1 MPRRGRVAARPARY
15 RLRMAGRYR
24 ARIAIAIAF
33 VAILALAAP
42 TVLAASRAVSI
53 RDFAFSPKTV
63 EIRVGDRVTWT
74 NRDAV
79 EHTASA
85 RNGSF
90 DTGLL
95 GEGESRSIRFNV
107 AGTYRYVCTPHPS
120 MTGTVVVRATS
131 GGLQPPNTDTAAVV
145 NLGADASDTAPRAA
159 LAVVGLIASLVALR
173 GFRRRHETA

>member
-1 MPRRGRVAARPARY
+1 MPTRT
-15 RLRMAGRYR
+15 R
-24 ARIAIAIAF
+24 ARLAIAIAF

-42 TVLAASRAVSI
+42 TVLAASRGVSI

-79 EHTASA
+79 EHTATA

-107 AGTYRYVCTPHPS
+107 AGTYRYICTPHPS
-120 MTGTVVVRATS
+120 MTGTVVVRAAS
-131 GGLQPPNTDTAAVV
+131 GDLQPPNTDTAAVV
-145 NLGADASDTAPRAA
+145 ELGGDASETAPLGA
-159 LAVVGLIASLVALR
+159 LAFIALIACLLALR
-173 GFRRRHETA
+173 AVRRHETA

>member
-1 MPRRGRVAARPARY
+1 MHRRRHVAARLGRY
-15 RLRMAGRYR
+15 RLRMAARRR
-24 ARIAIAIAF
+24 ARIAIAF
-33 VAILALAAP
+33 VAVLALAAP

-79 EHTASA
+79 EHTATA

-95 GEGESRSIRFNV
+95 GDGESRSIRFNV

-120 MTGTVVVRATS
+120 MTGTVVVRAAA
-131 GGLQPPNTDTAAVV
+131 GGLQPPNTDTVAVV
-145 NLGADASDTAPRAA
+145 DLGTDASDTGPLGE
-159 LAVVGLIASLVALR
+159 LAILGLIAGLLTLR
-173 GFRRRHETA
+173 AFRRRHETA